1 VRALIALAFIILSL
15 LAGCSKAP
23 AKLDPCNLLPVS
35 EAQSLD
41 GAIAKSQWF
50 PANPKKGE
58 ADELCVYMDANG
70 DARVMLFAW
79 PKRSDARDAVKSGMK
94 SASDKV
100 VDIAGV
106 GESAAAGFS
115 YADGDTLKLFAA
127 ESKGRMVGIRPRD
140 PIKENDEKFARVKA
154 LAASALGRMK

>member
-1 VRALIALAFIILSL
+1 MRALIALAFVTLSI
-15 LAGCSKAP
+15 LAGCSRAP
-23 AKLDPCNLLPVS
+23 AKLDPCSLLPVS

-41 GAIAKSQWF
+41 AAIAKSQWF

-58 ADELCVYMDANG
+58 TDELCAYMDANG

-79 PKRSDARDAVKSGMK
+79 AKRSDARSAVRSGMS

-100 VDIAGV
+100 LDVAGV
-106 GESAAAGFS
+106 GENAAAGFS
-115 YADGDTLKLFAA
+115 FSDGDTLKLFAA
-127 ESKGRMVGIRPRD
+127 ESKGRMIGIRPRA
-140 PIKENDEKFARVKA
+140 PIKENDEKFNRVKA